1 MCLKGE
7 LLPVWSG
14 DDTKKIEFRF
24 PMKSGERSFH
34 IPREL
39 QGEGERGRGG
49 EEVQPPGGTRAGARV
64 GHGPV
69 IPQSRAA

>member
-39 QGEGERGRGG
+39 PGEGERG
-49 EEVQPPGGTRAGARV
+49 VQRSSPLE
-64 GHGPV
+64 GHAQVLGWGMA
-69 IPQSRAA
+69 Q